1 MAFDPHYRFVRSI
14 VADTDGP
21 DQELATD
28 FKVERIEPDP
38 NEQIVAPYLQG
49 FCDLKG
55 SGRRKNHRDLDSGR
69 LTEWLVLFLDM
80 C

>member
-38 NEQIVAPYLQG
+38 TNR
-49 FCDLKG
+49 
-55 SGRRKNHRDLDSGR
+55 SSHRIFKASATLR
-69 LTEWLVLFLDM
+69 VLVEERTTETWIQVV
-80 C
+80 